1 MSDLNLAIRIRA
13 NADGSLAVINGVGN
27 SIQNAGR
34 QADLAQNSME
44 RLSSSIAR
52 VGHYAAGAFGISW
65 AGGKVSEI
73 VALADKMTLLDSR
86 IKIATSS
93 QADYLSSSKELV
105 AISLRTGTSFEANA
119 TIFSRINKAME
130 QMGGTTRNTTALTE
144 TLAQSL
150 RISGTSAGEAASVIR
165 QMSQALASG
174 VLRGDEFNSLM
185 ENSPR
190 LSQALAD
197 GMHVSIGALRAM
209 AEAGELT
216 SKRVITAIQSQSSVI
231 NEEFAKIPLTV
242 GAAMENINTA
252 FGQYVLEVNK
262 GSGATAGLAQSVN
275 DLAKNLTP
283 VLDGIITLGKIAV
296 AVFVTQMAG
305 SIATY
310 IATYIAA
317 TRGAMAIESAHSA
330 AIVQNAQVNI
340 ARAEATIAATASVVA
355 FRAAQVSLSIAEEAA
370 VTSRLLLVDTSIAQ
384 ARATIAATSGTVQST
399 AILYLNRQATQ
410 DLAIAQQA
418 RVGIITE
425 LNVLGRQQ
433 TAISAQLT
441 LAEEAQTAAEVE
453 LAAAQRVATFSLT
466 GFIAGLTLAGVAM
479 AALSAATSI
488 FIGLQLATYLNE
500 FVAVQN
506 AGASA
511 ANYLIKTME
520 TLNYVT
526 EKAILL
532 SKLDIDG
539 ARQLRIEH
547 EASMASH
554 DKTTASIIAANNAI
568 EKGSAL
574 TGEMAAALESLKT
587 PQQVYN
593 QSIKDATEA
602 SKTLDSE
609 ALKLDSTSKKMLIT
623 EEQRL
628 AVGVKAL
635 EIWRQANAEE
645 QNAKLSAAGKEAAK
659 LQDQYDKLTL
669 SPKDYNN

>member
-1 MSDLNLAIRIRA
+1 
-13 NADGSLAVINGVGN
+13 
-27 SIQNAGR
+27 
-34 QADLAQNSME
+34 
-44 RLSSSIAR
+44 
-52 VGHYAAGAFGISW
+52 
-65 AGGKVSEI
+65 
-73 VALADKMTLLDSR
+73 
-86 IKIATSS
+86 
-93 QADYLSSSKELV
+93 
-105 AISLRTGTSFEANA
+105 
-119 TIFSRINKAME
+119 
-130 QMGGTTRNTTALTE
+130 
-144 TLAQSL
+144 
-150 RISGTSAGEAASVIR
+150 
-165 QMSQALASG
+165 
-174 VLRGDEFNSLM
+174 
-185 ENSPR
+185 
-190 LSQALAD
+190 
-197 GMHVSIGALRAM
+197 
-209 AEAGELT
+209 
-216 SKRVITAIQSQSSVI
+216 
-231 NEEFAKIPLTV
+231 
-242 GAAMENINTA
+242 
-252 FGQYVLEVNK
+252 
-262 GSGATAGLAQSVN
+262 
-275 DLAKNLTP
+275 
-283 VLDGIITLGKIAV
+283 
-296 AVFVTQMAG
+296 
-305 SIATY
+305 
-310 IATYIAA
+310 
-317 TRGAMAIESAHSA
+317 
-330 AIVQNAQVNI
+330 
-340 ARAEATIAATASVVA
+340 
-355 FRAAQVSLSIAEEAA
+355 
-370 VTSRLLLVDTSIAQ
+370 
-384 ARATIAATSGTVQST
+384 VQST

-433 TAISAQLT
+433 TAMATQLT
-441 LAEEAQTAAEVE
+441 IAEEAQAAATAE

-547 EASMASH
+547 EAFIASENE
-554 DKTTASIIAANNAI
+554 TTASIIAANNAT

-587 PQQVYN
+587 PQEVYN
-593 QSIKDATEA
+593 QKIKDATEA